1 MRVFRGGS
9 IAKHNIYKNTLQYLL
24 QSIFD
29 YNATNYTHELSPT
42 QQIQP
47 TMYCK
52 VTIHC

>member
-1 MRVFRGGS
+1 MCVFRGGS
-9 IAKHNIYKNTLQYLL
+9 IAKHIIYKNTLQYLL
-24 QSIFD
+24 QSIFG
-29 YNATNYTHELSPT
+29 YNAKNFTRELSPT